1 MTARAKTTPKP
12 DAKPPRHR
20 PRKRL
25 LGRLAMDTGAGSFLS
40 DTRIQL
46 LEAIAEHG
54 SISRAA
60 AAVPLSYKAAWDAVD
75 AMNNLAD
82 RPVVE
87 RVARGRQGG
96 GTQLT
101 ARGRELI
108 ALYRAMQQQTQ
119 TTLDRLDQQLAAK
132 TPRAAANHTRA
143 VPQRAKTATATA
155 HERTPDAP
163 PDVPQLLALARR
175 LAIRTSARNQFVGQ
189 VIRLRK
195 SAVSCELTLAL
206 DEHTQIV
213 AGITRES
220 ADELGLAI
228 GSQVLALVKA
238 SSVLLA
244 VGVVALADPFG
255 EPYAQPL
262 TSARNQLAGTVSRI
276 VAGPVSAEVTL
287 ALPAGRSVTA
297 SITRDSLQRLGLA
310 EGQRAGALFKA
321 SSVILMSL
329 D

>member
-87 RVARGRQGG
+87 RVASGRQGG

-119 TTLDRLDQQLAAK
+119 STLDRLDQQLAAHV
-132 TPRAAANHTRA
+132 PRAATKAA
-143 VPQRAKTATATA
+143 AATPAET
-155 HERTPDAP
+155 P

-213 AGITRES
+213 AGITRAS
-220 ADELGLAI
+220 ADELGLAT

-255 EPYAQPL
+255 EPYAQPI

-321 SSVILMSL
+321 SSVILMAL